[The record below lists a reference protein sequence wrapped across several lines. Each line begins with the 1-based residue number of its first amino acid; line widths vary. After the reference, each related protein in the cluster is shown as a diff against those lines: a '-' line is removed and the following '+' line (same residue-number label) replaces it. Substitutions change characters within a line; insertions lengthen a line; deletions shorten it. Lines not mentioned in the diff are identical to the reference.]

1 MSEKERQTASEEEG
15 GPEVDRIRDIIFG
28 PQMRDYQQR
37 FHTVQRD
44 LDRLQQ
50 EINQLTEQLAEQDR
64 NQGERLQALRKEVR
78 QADDSLRS
86 ELRETAR
93 DLGTAKVD
101 RVILGE
107 LFVELG
113 TRLKTGGAFGDLLKD
128 LVETD
133 QGQDREGS

>member
-1 MSEKERQTASEEEG
+1 MSEKERQAAPEEG

-37 FHTVQRD
+37 FQTVQRD

-50 EINQLTEQLAEQDR
+50 EINQLSEQLAEQDR
-64 NQGERLQALRKEVR
+64 SQGERLQALRKEVR
-78 QADDSLRS
+78 RADDDLRN
-86 ELRETAR
+86 ELRETAKE
-93 DLGTAKVD
+93 LGTAKVD

-113 TRLKTGGAFGDLLKD
+113 TRLKTGSAFSDLLRGLD
-128 LVETD
+128 ETD

>member
-1 MSEKERQTASEEEG
+1 MSENERQAAPEEG

-37 FHTVQRD
+37 FQTVQRD

-50 EINQLTEQLAEQDR
+50 EINQLSEQLAEQDR
-64 NQGERLQALRKEVR
+64 SQGERLQALRKEVR
-78 QADDSLRS
+78 RADDDLRN
-86 ELRETAR
+86 ELRETAKE
-93 DLGTAKVD
+93 LGTAKVD

-113 TRLKTGGAFGDLLKD
+113 TRLKTGGAFSDLLRG
-128 LVETD
+128 LAETD
-133 QGQDREGS
+133 QGRGREGS